1 MSQRSLADE
10 EIWISATIT
19 ATGASISAVYFHH
32 LSVTFSYFY
41 HLFSSFSH
49 FMEFSLLLFSSLRSD
64 QFQQQGGVLGFTLMP
79 ASLANALHACN
90 TQMPPNHR
98 RVTNKGN
105 ATISF
110 IKIEALHQT

>member
-1 MSQRSLADE
+1 
-10 EIWISATIT
+10 
-19 ATGASISAVYFHH
+19 
-32 LSVTFSYFY
+32 
-41 HLFSSFSH
+41 
-49 FMEFSLLLFSSLRSD
+49 MEFSLLLFSSLRSD

-105 ATISF
+105 ATIS
-110 IKIEALHQT
+110 ITKIEALHQT